1 MDSLG
6 SRSHATVGRHESSN
20 AARSQTVGAVICRY
34 QCLCID
40 TIESLCSAEALALA
54 KSLGEHGLCRLAL
67 SCKPWHRTDRCIATI
82 AVTLQLSSSACHK
95 TQAIYGTAEMRRLR
109 CMMQPRSIADAV
121 WWIARCL
128 AMLLQTWDF
137 AVAPDPPR
145 YHGDRPGAVP
155 HVCISCRACASS
167 SRGRGTPARY
177 RHARQHRHS
186 CIAVTGR
193 KHLRERTARPV
204 ACTQD

>member
-1 MDSLG
+1 MYRRCRFSVAASRLMDSLG

-137 AVAPDPPR
+137 AVAPDRHDIMAIAQELCLTSASAAEHALLPR
-145 YHGDRPGAVP
+145 EEEERLHD
-155 HVCISCRACASS
+155 
-167 SRGRGTPARY
+167 
-177 RHARQHRHS
+177 
-186 CIAVTGR
+186 IAMQGSTGI
-193 KHLRERTARPV
+193 
-204 ACTQD
+204 